1 MTHYGFHFGVR
12 SMVLPS
18 GLLVPTSPRWSLV
31 VYIMEW
37 SRTFLCFKE
46 ASNWLNSGIKN
57 ILLASLG
64 LVRFL
69 FNFFLWEVFTTY
81 GKYVAYVK
89 ESLPSAGIRFNI
101 SIAIYLMIKS
111 LYLNLLMS
119 GTNPEIFN
127 YHRWRPWFFFIWW
140 FGMILAFGL
149 IFYIGVFLNFSSS
162 THGNG
167 KLGLVSYFSSFYVHS
182 WFPSLYAILS
192 RSAAL

>member
-1 MTHYGFHFGVR
+1 
-12 SMVLPS
+12 MVLPS
-18 GLLVPTSPRWSLV
+18 GLLVPTSPRLSLV

-127 YHRWRPWFFFIWW
+127 YHRCRPWCLIIWW
-140 FGMILAFGL
+140 SGIILAFGL
-149 IFYIGVFLNFSSS
+149 IFYIVISLTFQVQPMGMESSDLSLHSLLLCSFLVLQPICNFVQVW
-162 THGNG
+162 GNIFG
-167 KLGLVSYFSSFYVHS
+167 HS
-182 WFPSLYAILS
+182 WLRFGF
-192 RSAAL
+192 